1 MAGPRPR
8 ADVPDV
14 AVARLPTY
22 LRVLEEREGT
32 ISSDQLADLAG
43 VNAAKVRKDLSHL
56 GSYGTRRVGND
67 VEQLRAELQEALGL
81 ASQLPV
87 VLVGMGHL
95 GQALARYGGFASRG
109 FVIAGLFDSD
119 PRKIGTE
126 IEGESVRDAA
136 ELELFCAR
144 NHVTLAI
151 LALPAS
157 VVQDVADRLVS
168 VGVTSLLNFAPVV
181 LNVAPHVQVRQVD
194 LAGELQILS
203 YHSHASVVS

>member
-87 VLVGMGHL
+87 V
-95 GQALARYGGFASRG
+95 
-109 FVIAGLFDSD
+109 
-119 PRKIGTE
+119 
-126 IEGESVRDAA
+126 
-136 ELELFCAR
+136 
-144 NHVTLAI
+144 
-151 LALPAS
+151 
-157 VVQDVADRLVS
+157 
-168 VGVTSLLNFAPVV
+168 
-181 LNVAPHVQVRQVD
+181 
-194 LAGELQILS
+194 
-203 YHSHASVVS
+203 